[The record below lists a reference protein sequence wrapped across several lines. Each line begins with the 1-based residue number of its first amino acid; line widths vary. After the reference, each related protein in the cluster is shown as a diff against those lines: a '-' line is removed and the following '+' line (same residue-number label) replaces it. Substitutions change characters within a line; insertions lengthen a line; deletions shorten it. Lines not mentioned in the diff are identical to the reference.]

1 MRPHSRGYRRRRA
14 RLTGWTAAAVA
25 LLLAV
30 AALAFWL
37 RAGSA
42 QRRSAVA
49 GDRPAGDRPAAGD
62 RPGAGQGAG
71 PAAPTYPSSG
81 PGTWKYAAGQGTLM
95 GTAGPVR
102 RFRVAVESN
111 VGTDPGAFA
120 GKVDD
125 ALGDRRSWIAGG
137 EFRLQQVPGN
147 APAEFTIYLAT
158 GQTTTRM
165 CAAGGLNTG
174 GYTSCR
180 TAGHVIIN
188 LDRWTTSVPDYEK
201 AGIPLDTYRTYVI
214 NHETGHEFG
223 HAHELCPGDGAPAPV
238 MQQQTL
244 GLHGCTANPWPY
256 PAGSAGPRYAGEL
269 GEYP

>member
-1 MRPHSRGYRRRRA
+1 MRPQSRSYRRRRA
-14 RLTGWTAAAVA
+14 RLTGWTAAVAV
-25 LLLAV
+25 LLLAAV
-30 AALAFWL
+30 ALAFWL
-37 RAGSA
+37 RGGGA
-42 QRRSAVA
+42 QRMAAVGGGGPAA
-49 GDRPAGDRPAAGD
+49 GERPAASGT
-62 RPGAGQGAG
+62 GG
-71 PAAPTYPSSG
+71 PPPTYPHSG
-81 PGTWKYAAGQGTLM
+81 PGTWKYAASQGNLL
-95 GTAGPVR
+95 GTSGPVR
-102 RFRVAVESN
+102 RFRVAVENN
-111 VGTDPGAFA
+111 VGIDPGTFA

-125 ALGDRRSWIAGG
+125 ALGDRRSWTAGG
-137 EFRLQQVPGN
+137 EFRLQRVPGN

-158 GQTTTRM
+158 GQNTTRM